1 MKNLSSLINS
11 GIDSMDSIFSS
22 RELLVWMLRNYKRDI
37 LKVYNKYLY
46 SKNKSNTFLDLFFN
60 LIRKSCKI
68 GKISVLEMPDER
80 NNFTINYIF
89 IKNIKA
95 DHKLLRD

>member
-46 SKNKSNTFLDLFFN
+46 SKNKSNTFLDLF
-60 LIRKSCKI
+60 LT
-68 GKISVLEMPDER
+68 L
-80 NNFTINYIF
+80 
-89 IKNIKA
+89 
-95 DHKLLRD
+95 